1 MKRIIVS
8 LLFSTLFI
16 ASIVAQ
22 GWEGTYI
29 WNNPTK
35 KTNGGKMSSLMLKVV
50 EVEEEWF
57 REIWLLEESGE
68 YRIFPVVLPT
78 SESYS
83 EWHKYGEKTSEGE
96 SFRHNNKKINLT
108 PVNPG
113 KWMVSSIE
121 STSEESLSSITV
133 SAFNMKIKVS
143 SLFSFSLDENGKEQL
158 TFALDTDKDFAKG
171 LFFTNPDQ
179 NGDGS
184 FVLTKID
191 E

>member
-8 LLFSTLFI
+8 LLFSTLLI

-50 EVEEEWF
+50 EVEEEWL

-171 LFFTNPDQ
+171 LFFTNPDEK
-179 NGDGS
+179 GDGS

>member
-8 LLFSTLFI
+8 LLFSTLLI

-50 EVEEEWF
+50 EVEEEWL

-78 SESYS
+78 SERYS

-121 STSEESLSSITV
+121 STSEESFSSITV

>member
-8 LLFSTLFI
+8 LLFSTLLI

-50 EVEEEWF
+50 EVEEEWL

-68 YRIFPVVLPT
+68 YRIVPVVLPT
-78 SESYS
+78 SEGYS

-121 STSEESLSSITV
+121 STSEESFSSITV

>member
-8 LLFSTLFI
+8 LLFSTLLI

-50 EVEEEWF
+50 EVEEEWL

-108 PVNPG
+108 PVTPG

>member
-8 LLFSTLFI
+8 LLFSTLLI

-50 EVEEEWF
+50 EVEEEWL

-83 EWHKYGEKTSEGE
+83 EWHKYGAKTSEGE

-121 STSEESLSSITV
+121 STSEESFSSITV

>member
-8 LLFSTLFI
+8 LLFSTLLI

-35 KTNGGKMSSLMLKVV
+35 KTNGGKMSSLMLKVI
-50 EVEEEWF
+50 EVEEEWL

-113 KWMVSSIE
+113 KWMVSFIE
-121 STSEESLSSITV
+121 STSEESFSSITV

>member
-8 LLFSTLFI
+8 LLFSTLLI

-50 EVEEEWF
+50 EVEEEWL

-68 YRIFPVVLPT
+68 HRIFPVVLPT
-78 SESYS
+78 SEGYS

-113 KWMVSSIE
+113 KWMVSFIE
-121 STSEESLSSITV
+121 STSEESFSSITV

>member
-8 LLFSTLFI
+8 LLFSTLLI

-50 EVEEEWF
+50 EVEEEWL

-83 EWHKYGEKTSEGE
+83 EWHKDGEKTSEGE

-121 STSEESLSSITV
+121 STSEESFSSITV

>member
-8 LLFSTLFI
+8 LLFSTLLI

-50 EVEEEWF
+50 EVEEEWL

-113 KWMVSSIE
+113 KWMVSFIE

>member
-8 LLFSTLFI
+8 LLFSTLLI

-29 WNNPTK
+29 WNNLTK

-50 EVEEEWF
+50 EVEEEWL

-121 STSEESLSSITV
+121 STSEESFSSITV

>member
-8 LLFSTLFI
+8 LLFSTLLI

-22 GWEGTYI
+22 DWEGTYI

-50 EVEEEWF
+50 EVEEEWL

>member
-8 LLFSTLFI
+8 LLFSTLLI

-35 KTNGGKMSSLMLKVV
+35 KTNGGKMSSLMLKVI
-50 EVEEEWF
+50 EVEEEWL

-78 SESYS
+78 SEGYS

-113 KWMVSSIE
+113 KWMVSFIE

-143 SLFSFSLDENGKEQL
+143 SLFSFSHDENGKEQL

>member
-8 LLFSTLFI
+8 LLFSTLLI

-50 EVEEEWF
+50 EVEKEWL

-121 STSEESLSSITV
+121 STSEDSFSSITV

>member
-8 LLFSTLFI
+8 LLFSTLLI

-50 EVEEEWF
+50 EVEEEWL

-78 SESYS
+78 SESYN

>member
-8 LLFSTLFI
+8 LLFSTLLI

-50 EVEEEWF
+50 EVEEEWL

-121 STSEESLSSITV
+121 STSEESFSSITV

-158 TFALDTDKDFAKG
+158 TFALDTDKDFAQG

>member
-8 LLFSTLFI
+8 LLFSTLLI

-50 EVEEEWF
+50 EVEEEWL

-78 SESYS
+78 SKGYS

-121 STSEESLSSITV
+121 STSEESFSSITV

>member
-8 LLFSTLFI
+8 LLFSTLLI

-22 GWEGTYI
+22 DWEGTYI

-35 KTNGGKMSSLMLKVV
+35 KTNGGKMSSIMLKVV
-50 EVEEEWF
+50 EVEEEWL

>member
-8 LLFSTLFI
+8 LLFSTLLI

-50 EVEEEWF
+50 EVEKEWL

-121 STSEESLSSITV
+121 STSEESFSSITV

>member
-8 LLFSTLFI
+8 LLFSTLLI

-29 WNNPTK
+29 WKNPTK
-35 KTNGGKMSSLMLKVV
+35 KTNGGKMSSLMLKVI
-50 EVEEEWF
+50 EVEEEWL

-78 SESYS
+78 SEGYS

-113 KWMVSSIE
+113 KWMVSFIE
-121 STSEESLSSITV
+121 STSEESFSSITV

>member
-8 LLFSTLFI
+8 LLFSTLLI

-50 EVEEEWF
+50 EVEEEWL

-171 LFFTNPDQ
+171 LFFTKPDQ

>member
-8 LLFSTLFI
+8 LLFSTLLI

-50 EVEEEWF
+50 EVEEEWL

-83 EWHKYGEKTSEGE
+83 EWHKYGEKTSEGD
-96 SFRHNNKKINLT
+96 SFRHNNTKLNLT

-121 STSEESLSSITV
+121 STSEESFSSITV

>member
-8 LLFSTLFI
+8 LLFSTLLI

-35 KTNGGKMSSLMLKVV
+35 KTNGGKMSSIMLKVV
-50 EVEEEWF
+50 EVEEEWL

-78 SESYS
+78 SENYS

-113 KWMVSSIE
+113 KWMASSIE
-121 STSEESLSSITV
+121 STSEESFSSITV

>member
-8 LLFSTLFI
+8 LLFSTLLI

-50 EVEEEWF
+50 EVEEEWL

-78 SESYS
+78 SEGYS

-113 KWMVSSIE
+113 KWMVSFIE

>member
-8 LLFSTLFI
+8 LLFSTLLI

-35 KTNGGKMSSLMLKVV
+35 KTNGGKMSSIMLKVV
-50 EVEEEWF
+50 EVEEEWL
-57 REIWLLEESGE
+57 REIWLLEE

-78 SESYS
+78 NESYS

>member
-8 LLFSTLFI
+8 LLFSTLLI

-22 GWEGTYI
+22 DWEGTYI

-50 EVEEEWF
+50 EVEEEWL
-57 REIWLLEESGE
+57 REIWLMEESGE

>member
-8 LLFSTLFI
+8 LLFSTLLI

-35 KTNGGKMSSLMLKVV
+35 KTNGGKMSSIMLKVV
-50 EVEEEWF
+50 EVEEEWL

-113 KWMVSSIE
+113 KWMVSFIE
-121 STSEESLSSITV
+121 STSEESFSSITV

>member
-8 LLFSTLFI
+8 LLFSTLLI

-50 EVEEEWF
+50 EVEEEWL

-96 SFRHNNKKINLT
+96 CFRHNNKKINLT

-121 STSEESLSSITV
+121 STSEESFSSITV

>member
-8 LLFSTLFI
+8 LLFSTLLI

-50 EVEEEWF
+50 EVEEEWL

-78 SESYS
+78 SEGYS
-83 EWHKYGEKTSEGE
+83 EWHKSGEKTSEGE

-121 STSEESLSSITV
+121 STSEDSFSSITV

>member
-8 LLFSTLFI
+8 LLFSTLLI

-50 EVEEEWF
+50 EVEEEWL

-113 KWMVSSIE
+113 KWMVSFIE
-121 STSEESLSSITV
+121 STSEESFSSITV

>member
-8 LLFSTLFI
+8 LLFSTLLI

-35 KTNGGKMSSLMLKVV
+35 KTNGGKMSSLMLKVF
-50 EVEEEWF
+50 EVEEEWL

-78 SESYS
+78 SEGYS

-121 STSEESLSSITV
+121 STSEESLSSVTV

-143 SLFSFSLDENGKEQL
+143 TLFSFSLDENGKEQL

>member
-8 LLFSTLFI
+8 LLFSTLLI

-50 EVEEEWF
+50 EVEEEWL

-121 STSEESLSSITV
+121 STSEESLSFITV

>member
-8 LLFSTLFI
+8 LLFSTLLI

-50 EVEEEWF
+50 EVEEEWL

-158 TFALDTDKDFAKG
+158 TFWMDTDLAMADG
-171 LFFTNPDQ
+171 MFFKNPEHDS
-179 NGDGS
+179 GGR
-184 FVLTKID
+184 FVLKKQ
-191 E
+191 

>member
-8 LLFSTLFI
+8 LLFSTLLI

-50 EVEEEWF
+50 EVEEEWL

-96 SFRHNNKKINLT
+96 SLRHNNKQINLT

>member
-8 LLFSTLFI
+8 LLFSTLLI

-50 EVEEEWF
+50 EVDEEWL

-113 KWMVSSIE
+113 KWMVSSLE
-121 STSEESLSSITV
+121 STSEDSFSSITV

>member
-8 LLFSTLFI
+8 LLFSTLLI

-50 EVEEEWF
+50 EVEEEWL

-113 KWMVSSIE
+113 KWMVSSTE
-121 STSEESLSSITV
+121 STSEESLSSVTV

-171 LFFTNPDQ
+171 LFFTNPDK

>member
-8 LLFSTLFI
+8 LLFSTLLI

-35 KTNGGKMSSLMLKVV
+35 KTNGGKMSSLMLKVA
-50 EVEEEWF
+50 EVDEEWL
-57 REIWLLEESGE
+57 REIWLLEERGE
-68 YRIFPVVLPT
+68 YRIYPVVLPT

-113 KWMVSSIE
+113 KWMVSFIE
-121 STSEESLSSITV
+121 STSEESFSSITV

>member
-8 LLFSTLFI
+8 LLFSTLLI

-50 EVEEEWF
+50 EVEEEWL

-83 EWHKYGEKTSEGE
+83 EWHQYGETTSEGE

>member
-8 LLFSTLFI
+8 LLFSTLLI

-50 EVEEEWF
+50 EVEEEWL

-78 SESYS
+78 SEGYS

-108 PVNPG
+108 PVTPG
-113 KWMVSSIE
+113 KWLVSFIE

>member
-8 LLFSTLFI
+8 LLFSTLLI
-16 ASIVAQ
+16 ASILAQ

-50 EVEEEWF
+50 EVEEEWL

-113 KWMVSSIE
+113 KWMVASIE
-121 STSEESLSSITV
+121 STSEESFSSITV